1 MSTRKPSHPI
11 SPLYARYLTSAEKK
25 SLRAI
30 PANDVSS
37 EINLV
42 RICLAR
48 YFESYGNSL
57 PADLKSQVSALH
69 VTGAAASMIAGLVR
83 TQNKAHNPGTELS
96 RAIEEA
102 IRDLDP
108 YTEL

>member
-1 MSTRKPSHPI
+1 MTKPHLYRK
-11 SPLYARYLTSAEKK
+11 YYTSAEDIRLK
-25 SLRAI
+25 AI
-30 PANDVSS
+30 RENDVSS

-42 RICLAR
+42 RIYLAR

-69 VTGAAASMIAGLVR
+69 VTGAATSMIAGLVR
-83 TQNKAHNPGTELS
+83 TQIKAHNPQTELE
-96 RAIEEA
+96 RTIMEA
-102 IRDLDP
+102 ILSLDP